1 MNELAILACNYHF
14 FLFTDFVPS
23 PERKVE
29 VGESLIAIATFV
41 MAVNLL
47 KAIYLVV
54 VPVRRQFIK
63 MQKKR
68 QFVKR

>member
-1 MNELAILACNYHF
+1 
-14 FLFTDFVPS
+14 VPS

-47 KAIYLVV
+47 KAIYLVL

-68 QFVKR
+68 QFVKRQKK